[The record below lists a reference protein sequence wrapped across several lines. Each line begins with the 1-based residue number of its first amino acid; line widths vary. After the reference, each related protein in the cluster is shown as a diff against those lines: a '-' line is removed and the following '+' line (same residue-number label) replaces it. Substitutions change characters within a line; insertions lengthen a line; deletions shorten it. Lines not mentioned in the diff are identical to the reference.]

1 MTKVALY
8 PGSFDPPTL
17 GHLDLIHRAAHLA
30 DRLVVAVVTNPNKQ
44 PAFSVAERLDLLK
57 RSIGANPAITLDTLD
72 GLLAQYART
81 LGATLLVR
89 GVRAA
94 GDFEYE
100 LQMAMMNRHLNPDL
114 ETVFLAPAPG
124 LTHVSASLVRE
135 VAQFGGDVSGLVPPP
150 VAEALARRFAR

>member
-17 GHLDLIHRAAHLA
+17 GHLDLIHRAARLA

-57 RSIGANPAITLDTLD
+57 RSIGATPAISFDALD

-135 VAQFGGDVSGLVPPP
+135 VAQFGGDVTGLVPPP
-150 VAEALARRFAR
+150 VAEALAQRFAR

>member
-17 GHLDLIHRAAHLA
+17 GHLDLIHRAAGLA

-57 RSIGANPAITLDTLD
+57 RSIGANPSIEFGALD

-135 VAQFGGDVSGLVPPP
+135 VAQFGGDVTGLVPPP

>member
-1 MTKVALY
+1 MTKVALF

-17 GHLDLIHRAAHLA
+17 GHLDLIHRAARLT
-30 DRLVVAVVTNPNKQ
+30 DRLVVAVVTNPKKQ

-57 RSIGANPAITLDTLD
+57 RSIGANPSISFDALD

-94 GDFEYE
+94 GDLEYE

-135 VAQFGGDVSGLVPPP
+135 VAQFGGDVTGLVPPP